1 MFKKT
6 VVAAVVALGM
16 SAAFAAQDNS
26 GCQGNCPQTGGTVTN
41 QGGTAN
47 GFGGNGGVGY
57 GGAGGIGVGVGGS
70 GGTGGSGGAG
80 GSVVGSGNSSASG
93 GAGGAVV
100 GSGNSQATGGR
111 GGDVKNAGNS
121 NNRNTNHNSNKNTN
135 TTGNNTN
142 ANNSNATSYGS
153 VATTAQSTSLTVQ
166 GDTTNYQAPR
176 IPVAS
181 AFAPNIMPTS
191 PCMGSSSAG
200 GQGMS
205 FGFSI
210 GTSWVDE
217 NCQRLEQIRTVA
229 VVLGDRETAAEMMMA
244 IPAYREARER
254 MSGKRVTKAEAH
266 EAPTLVK
273 TNFSLLGN

>member
-6 VVAAVVALGM
+6 VVATVVALGM

-26 GCQGNCPQTGGTVTN
+26 GCQGNCPTTGGTVTN

-47 GFGGNGGVGY
+47 GFGGNGGIGFGGS
-57 GGAGGIGVGVGGS
+57 GGAGGNGGAGGSGVGVGV
-70 GGTGGSGGAG
+70 GGAG

-93 GAGGAVV
+93 GAGGNVV
-100 GSGNSQATGGR
+100 GSGNSHATGGN
-111 GGDVKNAGNS
+111 VKNAGNS
-121 NNRNTNHNSNKNTN
+121 NNRNSNQASASNQ
-135 TTGNNTN
+135 GNN
-142 ANNSNATSYGS
+142 S
-153 VATTAQSTSLTVQ
+153 AQSTSINVA

-176 IPVAS
+176 IPVAT
-181 AFAPNIMPTS
+181 ATAPNIMPTS

-229 VVLGDRETAAEMMMA
+229 VVLGDRETAAEMMMVV
-244 IPAYREARER
+244 PAY
-254 MSGKRVTKAEAH
+254 AEAVKRLQ
-266 EAPTLVK
+266 EKKAGVVAERLPKAAPVEFVQTSY
-273 TNFSLLGN
+273 SLLGN